1 MIRKFWI
8 FLPASLLI
16 LSACLPA
23 QPAATAGPGLETIVA
38 ATFQAMTAAAP
49 LATATATP
57 PGGIPVSFQHVS
69 FIIPEGLALGAN
81 AEITP
86 LAGEENSPP
95 WDVAP
100 EHIRFELYGYD
111 DQLAKARAMDILVY
125 PAQEYARMNV
135 GAERSLSKLQAI
147 IAAPDAPMIEEN
159 LPAPPFF
166 NAAQMFAAQVKRV
179 QFASGT
185 GVRMMVE
192 YGQAVGAIANSA
204 TLYHF
209 QGLTNDGRYYIVAI
223 LPLGAAI
230 LIDGGDPLA
239 PPPAGGVQFPGY
251 TTLNP
256 SDYESYFQA
265 VTSALNS
272 AAPTVFSPSLETLDA
287 LIESITISTP

>member
-1 MIRKFWI
+1 MIRKLWI
-8 FLPASLLI
+8 VLAAGLI

-23 QPAATAGPGLETIVA
+23 QPVATTGPGLETIVA

-49 LATATATP
+49 PPTATAAP
-57 PGGIPVSFQHVS
+57 PNGIPISFQHVR

-81 AEITP
+81 AEVVP
-86 LAGEENSPP
+86 LAGEENSAP

-100 EHIRFELYGYD
+100 EHIRFELYGYN

-125 PAQEYARMNV
+125 PAQEYARMSV
-135 GAERSLSKLQAI
+135 GGGRSLSELQAFL
-147 IAAPDAPMIEEN
+147 AAPGAPIIEKN
-159 LPAPPFF
+159 LPTVPFF
-166 NAAQMFAAQVKRV
+166 NAAQMIAAQVKQV
-179 QFASGT
+179 NFASGT

-192 YGQAVGAIANSA
+192 YGQAVGAISNSA

-209 QGLTNDGRYYIVAI
+209 QGLTSDGMYYIVAI
-223 LPLGAAI
+223 LPLGASI
-230 LIDGGDPLA
+230 LINGGDPLA
-239 PPPAGGVQFPGY
+239 PPPPGGVQFPGY

-272 AAPTVFSPSLETLDA
+272 ADPTVFSPSLETLDA
-287 LIESITISTP
+287 LMESITISTP